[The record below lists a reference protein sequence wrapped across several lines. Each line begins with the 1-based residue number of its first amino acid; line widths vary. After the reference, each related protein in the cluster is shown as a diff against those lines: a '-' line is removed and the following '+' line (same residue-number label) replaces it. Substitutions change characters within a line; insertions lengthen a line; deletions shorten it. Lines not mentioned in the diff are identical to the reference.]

1 MKALSPTSRVSSL
14 SPDKAAA
21 SREVFGSPSGRRAAG
36 TPAQLSPTHRGRSQA
51 AGGTQQGGWER
62 AFFVLAWAG
71 AAGEVQLPRGCL
83 ALSAATVG
91 GCCPVCAPG
100 GKTKAGPWPEA
111 APPLPDAAAGC
122 FELPV
127 VRTSHLPACLFDS

>member
-1 MKALSPTSRVSSL
+1 MKALNPTSRVSSL

-71 AAGEVQLPRGCL
+71 AAGEVQLPRGCPGFVCCRRGRLLPCLCPRWKNKGRAL
-83 ALSAATVG
+83 ARGSSTSPRCCGWLLRAA
-91 GCCPVCAPG
+91 C
-100 GKTKAGPWPEA
+100 
-111 APPLPDAAAGC
+111 
-122 FELPV
+122 
-127 VRTSHLPACLFDS
+127 S